1 MEGAG
6 GHEGRRLFAALPEVW
21 VATVGAGA
29 GPHVAPRWFVWTDEA
44 VYISCDRDS
53 RTWRNLEGDPRVSV
67 SADLGRAWADL
78 SGFTLEGE
86 AELLAAED
94 ARMRGPI
101 SAWHE
106 KYRNLLTG
114 EGFERLTARIERLG
128 FIRIEG
134 GEIRT
139 WDHGA

>member
-1 MEGAG
+1 MEGSDMDEA
-6 GHEGRRLFAALPEVW
+6 RRLFRALPEAW
-21 VATVGAGA
+21 VATADATGR
-29 GPHVAPRWFVWTDEA
+29 PHVAPRWFVWTDEA
-44 VYISCDRDS
+44 FYASCDRAS
-53 RTWRNLEGDPRVSV
+53 LTWQNLEADPRVSV
-67 SADLGRAWADL
+67 SADLGRAWAEL

-86 AELLAAED
+86 AELLAAEN

-114 EGFERLTARIERLG
+114 EGFERLTGGIERLG

-139 WDHGA
+139 WDHGS

>member
-1 MEGAG
+1 MNQDA
-6 GHEGRRLFAALPEVW
+6 RRLYGTLPEVS
-21 VATVGAGA
+21 VATSNPDGS
-29 GPHVAPRWFVWTDEA
+29 PHVVPRWFVWTDEA
-44 VYISCDRDS
+44 IYISCDRGS
-53 RTWRNLEGDPRVSV
+53 VTWRNLEADPRVAL
-67 SADLGRAWADL
+67 SADLGRAWAEL
-78 SGFTLEGE
+78 SGFALEAE

-114 EGFERLTARIERLG
+114 EGFERLTGAIERLG
-128 FIRIEG
+128 FIVIREG
-134 GEIRT
+134 ALRT